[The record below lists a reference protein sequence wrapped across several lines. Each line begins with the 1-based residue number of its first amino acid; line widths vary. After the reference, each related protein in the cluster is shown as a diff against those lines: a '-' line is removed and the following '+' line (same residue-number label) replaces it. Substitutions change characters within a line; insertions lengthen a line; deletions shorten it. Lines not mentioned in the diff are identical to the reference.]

1 MAENNAKITIMN
13 KEKEKYSVVNELKE
27 VLKLDKLP
35 RKIEGYD
42 ISNLSGQL
50 WSLQCVY

>member
-1 MAENNAKITIMN
+1 M
-13 KEKEKYSVVNELKE
+13 NELKE

-42 ISNLSGQL
+42 ISNLSGQFMVA
-50 WSLQCVY
+50 SMCVLKDGELKRIYQENLK